1 VQVAFPFGTRP
12 SLVGELN
19 VKVRVSTVV
28 PGGCFTVIVAQGI
41 PITPIIPPA
50 A

>member
-1 VQVAFPFGTRP
+1 VQVAFPFGTRL

-19 VKVRVSTVV
+19 LQPTVSTVL
-28 PGGCFTVIVAQGI
+28 PGGCSTVIVAQVI
-41 PITPIIPPA
+41 PITPILPPA